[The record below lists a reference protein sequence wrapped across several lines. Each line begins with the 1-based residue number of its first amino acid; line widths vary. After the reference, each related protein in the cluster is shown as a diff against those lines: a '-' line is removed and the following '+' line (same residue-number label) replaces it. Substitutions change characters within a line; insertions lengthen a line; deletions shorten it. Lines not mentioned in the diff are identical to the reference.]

1 MQQDANIATEKA
13 ALRARMISL
22 RRSISEKSHHQM
34 SMAITRYVMGLP
46 EIVNADHIHIY
57 LSMSSH
63 AEVDTAAIIEGLIAL
78 NKQVSVPVII
88 NHALFSA
95 VYHKNDSIRSAQFG
109 QPEPENVSIVDD
121 SLLDVVLMPLLAFDN
136 RGYRLGYGKGFYDA
150 FLLRL
155 SKQGISPTRIG
166 LAFSRQ
172 MTAKV
177 PADPWDEVLDG
188 VVHENGILR
197 FT

>member
-1 MQQDANIATEKA
+1 MQRDANIAGEKA
-13 ALRARMISL
+13 ALRARMIYL
-22 RRSISEKSHHQM
+22 RRSISEKSRHQM
-34 SMAITRYVMGLP
+34 SMAITRYVIGLP

-63 AEVDTAAIIEGLIAL
+63 AEVDTTAIIEGLIAL
-78 NKQVSVPVII
+78 NKKVSVPVII
-88 NHALFSA
+88 NQALFSA
-95 VYHKNDSIRSAQFG
+95 AFHKNDSIRSAQFG
-109 QPEPENVSIVDD
+109 QPEPENVSIIDD
-121 SLLDVVLMPLLAFDN
+121 SQLDVVLMPLLAFDQS
-136 RGYRLGYGKGFYDA
+136 GYRLGYGKGYYDA

-155 SKQGISPTRIG
+155 SKQGTAPIRIG